1 MTVFYQLVDF
11 FLFQSFLL
19 HQSFSN
25 HMQLVDIVGQ
35 QLFGSSIGI
44 FHKGAYLFINFG
56 CHFFTVILVAGNVAA
71 QEYLIL
77 TMTKGYRTDVFAH
90 AVFANHLAC
99 QLSCTLQV
107 IAGTAGNFLQHQSF
121 GNTAAQQHLQLIEHF
136 AAGCI
141 ILIFL
146 RQAQGI
152 TTGTATRNDGNLMYR
167 IGVLKQHANDSMTA
181 FMVSSQAFFLIADDT
196 ALALRSHD
204 NTLGSLFHFRH
215 IDSLLVLTGSQQR
228 CFINQIG

>member
-25 HMQLVDIVGQ
+25 HMQLVDVVGQ
-35 QLFGSSIGI
+35 QLFSSSIGI

-77 TMTKGYRTDVFAH
+77 TMTEGYGTDVLAH
-90 AVFANHLAC
+90 AVFANHLAS
-99 QLSCTLQV
+99 QLRCTLQV
-107 IAGTAGNFLQHQSF
+107 IACTAGDFLQHQSL
-121 GNTAAQQHLQLIEHF
+121 GHTATQQNLQLIEHF

-152 TTGTATRNDGNLMYR
+152 TTGTTTRNDGNLMYR
-167 IGVLKQHANDSMTA
+167 VSVLKQHTNDGMTA
-181 FMVSSQAFFLIADDT
+181 FMVSSQAFFLITDDT

-204 NTLGSLFHFRH
+204 NTLGSFFHFRH
-215 IDSLLVLTGSQQR
+215 IDSLLVLAGSQQR
-228 CFINQIG
+228 SFINQVG

>member
-1 MTVFYQLVDF
+1 
-11 FLFQSFLL
+11 
-19 HQSFSN
+19 
-25 HMQLVDIVGQ
+25 MQLVDIVGQ
-35 QLFGSSIGI
+35 QLFSSSIGI
-44 FHKGAYLFINFG
+44 FHKGTYLFINFG
-56 CHFFTVILVAGNVAA
+56 CHFFTVILVAGNVTS
-71 QEYLIL
+71 QEYLVL

-107 IAGTAGNFLQHQSF
+107 IAGTAGDFLQHQSF
-121 GNTAAQQHLQLIEHF
+121 GHTATQQHLQLIKHF

-152 TTGTATRNDGNLMYR
+152 TTGTATRNDSNLMYR
-167 IGVLKQHANDSMTA
+167 VSMLKQHTNDSMTA

-204 NTLGSLFHFRH
+204 NTLGSFFHFRH
-215 IDSLLVLTGSQQR
+215 INGLLILAGSQQR
-228 CFINQIG
+228 CFINQVG

>member
-25 HMQLVDIVGQ
+25 HMQLVNIVGQ

-44 FHKGAYLFINFG
+44 FHKGAYLFINFS
-56 CHFFTVILVAGNVAA
+56 CHFFTVILVAGNITA

-99 QLSCTLQV
+99 QLSCTLQI
-107 IAGTAGNFLQHQSF
+107 IAGTAGDFLQYQSF
-121 GNTAAQQHLQLIEHF
+121 SNTATQQHLQLIEHF

-167 IGVLKQHANDSMTA
+167 VGVLKQHTDDSMTA

-215 IDSLLVLTGSQQR
+215 IDGLLVLTGSQQR
-228 CFINQIG
+228 CFINQVG